1 MEEARRPRRRTQ
13 NGAGPRRVQTPLAA
27 REAPS
32 VRFVSS
38 PWNRGASRCIG
49 TDGWRRLWDATTPN
63 PLRKRRGLDVLGT
76 GDRGWRPGGL
86 TPGYCLKPFQGFE
99 DGLGKGRGSAGL
111 MTGVARVWDVWR
123 RDVFNPEVIDAAGR
137 GWDVSSQRVLVS
149 KAWECGDETSP
160 PPKSVRVGMRAGTSR
175 RSKFWVARAREVWR
189 RDVASPEVIEG
200 RGRGWDVSSQE
211 VLGCEGGDG
220 DGTSPP
226 RGGVSDRG
234 WHDKTEP
241 ESMAAKH
248 GAVPDERLRRPPK
261 ALCSVSL
268 IREIREIRGPFFAR
282 SRVGHPS
289 WAVRAAPQPF
299 AFVVGSAGPQTT
311 QTDAER
317 SGAGLANSEAW
328 RRDVSIPI
336 QLPER
341 VGGSAT
347 ATFGSSRGRSCRR
360 RASSRWKI
368 GPTSTRTQSPSA
380 LAQAQSGAAGP
391 VLFG

>member
-1 MEEARRPRRRTQ
+1 M
-13 NGAGPRRVQTPLAA
+13 
-27 REAPS
+27 
-32 VRFVSS
+32 
-38 PWNRGASRCIG
+38 
-49 TDGWRRLWDATTPN
+49 
-63 PLRKRRGLDVLGT
+63 
-76 GDRGWRPGGL
+76 
-86 TPGYCLKPFQGFE
+86 
-99 DGLGKGRGSAGL
+99 
-111 MTGVARVWDVWR
+111 WR
-123 RDVFNPEVIDAAGR
+123 RDVSTPEVSESLDG
-137 GWDVSSQRVLVS
+137 
-149 KAWECGDETSP
+149 
-160 PPKSVRVGMRAGTSR
+160 
-175 RSKFWVARAREVWR
+175 
-189 RDVASPEVIEG
+189 
-200 RGRGWDVSSQE
+200 GWDVSSQE

-241 ESMAAKH
+241 ESMAPKH

-311 QTDAER
+311 QTVAER